1 MDQGRHRGSAGVRAV
16 RENLGECVRLLM
28 HELVQ
33 LVRIRGGDRSLHRTD
48 RTPRGGGHGT
58 RWQGNR
64 HFAPHVWGN
73 WVGESLEIAFA
84 LDQH

>member
-1 MDQGRHRGSAGVRAV
+1 METCRMDQGWHRDGVGVRAV
-16 RENLGECVRLLM
+16 RENLGERVRLLM

-33 LVRIRGGDRSLHRTD
+33 LVRIRGGDRYLHRTD

-64 HFAPHVWGN
+64 HRAPQV
-73 WVGESLEIAFA
+73 
-84 LDQH
+84 